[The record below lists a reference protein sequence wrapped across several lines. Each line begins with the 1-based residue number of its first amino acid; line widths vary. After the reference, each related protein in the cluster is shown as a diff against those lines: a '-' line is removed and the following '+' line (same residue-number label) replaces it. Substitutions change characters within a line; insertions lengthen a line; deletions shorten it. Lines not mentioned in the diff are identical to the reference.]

1 MASTEN
7 DLASASWR
15 KSSYSN
21 GTGGECVE
29 VADGVTGLVPVRD
42 SKVPGGPVLLL
53 SAAAWAP
60 FVEALKGGPAP
71 GAPRPR

>member
-1 MASTEN
+1 MAIRGT
-7 DLASASWR
+7 DLSAARWR
-15 KSSYSN
+15 TSSYTNSEG
-21 GTGGECVE
+21 GTCVE

-42 SKVPGGPVLLL
+42 SKRKGGPVLLL

-71 GAPRPR
+71 GGPRPR